1 MIILSQQIGNPYLSS
16 FTLGLFYGLTFC
28 TSACLPYVTS
38 YIAGIGAGFRKG
50 LTVASTYNLGRI
62 IAYALLGLLTGLFRV
77 FVSDRFFLAYQKYAS
92 IAFGAVIIL
101 IGVEILMRKKSCPR
115 TCSQA
120 EHGLFG
126 KQGKLVKGFDIR
138 ALSMGF
144 TRGLILCPPL
154 AALLLYSVTL
164 SASTDSV
171 ILATLFGLG
180 TALSPLLI
188 LGGVTGWLLNK
199 APLFSGWI
207 SKIGAGILVL
217 LGFSMLLNTLI
228 IWW

>member
-1 MIILSQQIGNPYLSS
+1 MITLLQQIGNPYLSS

-28 TSACLPYVTS
+28 TSACLPYITS
-38 YIAGIGAGFRKG
+38 YIAGIGAGFRRG
-50 LTVASTYNLGRI
+50 LTVASIYNLGRV
-62 IAYALLGLLTGLFRV
+62 IAYALLGLLTGLFRM
-77 FVSDRFFLAYQKYAS
+77 FVSNTFFLAYQKYAS
-92 IAFGAVIIL
+92 IAFGVVIIL
-101 IGVEILMRKKSCPR
+101 VGVEILIRKRSCPR

-120 EHGLFG
+120 ERGLFG
-126 KQGKLVKGFDIR
+126 KQGKFTQGFDIR

-164 SASTDSV
+164 PSSSDSV

-207 SKIGAGILVL
+207 SKIGAGILIL
-217 LGFSMLLNTLI
+217 LGFSMLLNALI